1 VSATVFSFR
10 KRGQK
15 MNTVAQATAL
25 AKSMVSG
32 KYRYLYGA
40 KGELYTT
47 ALVNKLAA
55 KYPSVFTA
63 SLKAEALK
71 DADKGYYAIDCS
83 GFICDVLGISDMGSA
98 QLKSTAVKVLS
109 VSKANAQ
116 EGMILWKS
124 SHVAYVGADLKIY
137 EAKSTASDLTVS
149 TWASR
154 ASAFTYLLVVK
165 GSALASSTTTTT
177 TTTTATSSTSY
188 YAKYT
193 GTSSSLVTALA
204 AVGEKDTSYTHRKKI
219 AVANGISNYSG
230 KASQNTTLLNLLK
243 NGKLIKA

>member
-1 VSATVFSFR
+1 
-10 KRGQK
+10 

-25 AKSMVSG
+25 AKSMVTG

-40 KGELYTT
+40 KDQDYTT
-47 ALVNKLAA
+47 TLVNKLAKA
-55 KYPSVFTA
+55 YPSVFTA
-63 SLKAEALK
+63 SLLKEALK
-71 DADKGYYAIDCS
+71 DADKGYKGIDCS
-83 GFICDVLGISDMGSA
+83 GFVCEVLGISAMGSA
-98 QLKSTAVKVLS
+98 QLKSTAVKKLS
-109 VSKANAQ
+109 VSKANAK
-116 EGMILWKS
+116 EGMALWKS
-124 SHVAYVGADLKIY
+124 GHVAYVGDDLKIY
-137 EAKSTASDLTVS
+137 EAKSTSADLTVS

-204 AVGEKDTSYTHRKKI
+204 AVGETDTSYTHRKKI

-243 NGKLIKA
+243 SGKLIKA